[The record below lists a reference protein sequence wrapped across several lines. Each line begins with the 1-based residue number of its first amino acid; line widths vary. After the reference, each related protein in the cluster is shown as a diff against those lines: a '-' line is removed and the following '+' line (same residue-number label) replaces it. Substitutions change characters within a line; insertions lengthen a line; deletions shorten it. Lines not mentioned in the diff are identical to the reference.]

1 MSVSKIRLE
10 NEENLGSI
18 PLHKKP
24 VLSPH
29 EEMLFSLHYYAWI
42 IVQLYIKRREGTK
55 KYGKERFKE
64 LSEAKNSRRAKD
76 RYFLHKFIPEE
87 MFVGAEIQHFWG
99 EDMTDEYEYCCIWTR
114 NENQVIEL
122 RKLKAQGWRVEEM
135 VYAIEEILEGGR
147 DEREMEGVP

>member
-1 MSVSKIRLE
+1 MTASKIKLE
-10 NEENLGSI
+10 NEVDIGSI

-24 VLSPH
+24 IVSLR
-29 EEMLFSLHYYAWI
+29 EEMFFAFHYYSWI
-42 IVQLYIKRREGTK
+42 IVQLYIKRTQGIK

-87 MFVGAEIQHFWG
+87 MFVGMEIQHFWY
-99 EDMTDEYEYCCIWTR
+99 EDMSDECEYVCIWTR

-122 RKLKAQGWRVEEM
+122 RKLKKQGWRVEQM
-135 VYAIEEILEGGR
+135 AYAVEEALQNGKDEGGI
-147 DEREMEGVP
+147 

>member
-1 MSVSKIRLE
+1 MGISKIKIE
-10 NEENLGSI
+10 NEVNIGSI

-24 VLSPH
+24 IVNPR
-29 EEMLFSLHYYAWI
+29 EEMFFAFHYYSWI
-42 IVQLYIKRREGTK
+42 IVQLYIKRTQGIK

-87 MFVGAEIQHFWG
+87 TFVGMEIQHFWG

-122 RKLKAQGWRVEEM
+122 RKLKSQGWRVEQM
-135 VYAIEEILEGGR
+135 AYAIEEILQSGK
-147 DEREMEGVP
+147 DREVTAGHR

>member
-1 MSVSKIRLE
+1 MTKSKILLK
-10 NEENLGSI
+10 NEENIGSI

-24 VLSPH
+24 IVSQQ
-29 EEMLFSLHYYAWI
+29 EEMFFDFHYYSWI
-42 IVQLYIKRREGTK
+42 IVQLYIKRTQGIK

-87 MFVGAEIQHFWG
+87 MFIGMEIQHFWY
-99 EDMTDEYEYCCIWTR
+99 EDMSPECEYVCLWRR

-122 RKLKAQGWRVEEM
+122 RKLKEQGWKVEQM
-135 VYAIEEILEGGR
+135 AYAIEEILQNGKDEGSIQ
-147 DEREMEGVP
+147 ELY